1 MEVVVTQAFADLT
14 AALDQKAVRNSLRSA
29 LRKSAGRVKQAA
41 VQQMKSRGLGAGSTQ
56 KLSKSI
62 RTRVYPQN
70 RGFLVTVKPHGKK
83 GYHRNRFGK
92 EKPVLM
98 WAEEGTAQRYTRVR
112 GRKRH
117 STGSMKAYRFM
128 QRAED
133 MTSATIEKD
142 LLREYEVQL
151 QKRLKQ
157 KGF

>member
-1 MEVVVTQAFADLT
+1 MEVTVTQVFADLT
-14 AALDQKAVRNSLRSA
+14 AALDQKSVRNSLRSA

-98 WAEEGTAQRYTRVR
+98 WAEEGTKARFTR
-112 GRKRH
+112 GRRRF
-117 STGSMKAYRFM
+117 TGSMKAYRFM

>member
-1 MEVVVTQAFADLT
+1 MEVTVTQAFADLE
-14 AALDQKAVRNSLRSA
+14 AALSTKEARNSLRSA
-29 LRKSAGRVKQAA
+29 LRKSAGRVKAVA

-70 RGFLVTVKPHGKK
+70 RGFMVTVKPHGKK

-98 WAEEGTAQRYTRVR
+98 WAEEGTKARFTR
-112 GRKRH
+112 GRGGRRRF
-117 STGSMKAYRFM
+117 TGSMRAYRFM

-133 MTSATIEKD
+133 MTAATIEKD
-142 LLREYEVQL
+142 LFREYETQL
-151 QKRLKQ
+151 HKRLKK